1 MGKDYKFQKG
11 DRVQVVSECQSYGKQ
26 GVVVRYVNYP
36 IWYTCNYV
44 EVKLSSGGRRTY
56 NESSLKLINTNQEN
70 NITDKGDNEM
80 ITGNYRVAM
89 VKFIQGTNTDKKY
102 AFALF
107 NDELEVDDCVLCDTR
122 NGYSVGKI
130 VEIISKD
137 EYNGVEIT
145 KEIMCYVDFSDFE
158 QRKKNR
164 AEAKKLK
171 SEMDKK
177 MKEMQ
182 ELALY
187 EMMAEKSPEL
197 KEMLDNYKA
206 LMA

>member
-1 MGKDYKFQKG
+1 MGKMYIKTFQIG
-11 DRVQVVSECQSYGKQ
+11 DKVLVTSQCQTSGWV
-26 GVVVRYVNYP
+26 GVVDNISKGYWSNDTY
-36 IWYTCNYV
+36 IT
-44 EVKLSSGGRRTY
+44 VKFNGGLKRTY
-56 NESSLKLINTNQEN
+56 NANSLKLYNEEN

-89 VKFIQGTNTDKKY
+89 VKFVQGTNTDKKY

-107 NDELEVDDCVLCDTR
+107 EDYISVDEYVLCDTAH
-122 NGYSVGKI
+122 GYSVGKVI
-130 VEIISKD
+130 EIINKD
-137 EYNGVEIT
+137 EYDGVEIT
-145 KEIMCYVDFSDFE
+145 KEIISPINFYYFE

-164 AEAKKLK
+164 EEAKKLK

-197 KEMLDNYKA
+197 KEMLNQYKT
-206 LMA
+206 LMN

>member
-1 MGKDYKFQKG
+1 MGKIYIKEFKIG
-11 DRVQVVSECQSYGKQ
+11 DKVLVTSECQTQGWV
-26 GVVVRYVNYP
+26 GVVEGMDYWR
-36 IWYTCNYV
+36 NYV
-44 EVKLSSGGRRTY
+44 TVKFNGGVKRTY
-56 NESSLKLINTNQEN
+56 NKNSLKLYNEEN
-70 NITDKGDNEM
+70 NIINKGDNEM

-89 VKFIQGTNTDKKY
+89 VKFVQGTNTTKEY

-107 NDELEVDDCVLCDTR
+107 EDYMNVNEYVLCDTAY
-122 NGYSVGKI
+122 GYSVGKI

-137 EYNGVEIT
+137 EYEGTEIT
-145 KEIMCYVDFSDFE
+145 KEIICGVYFDNFE

-164 AEAKKLK
+164 EEAKKLK

-197 KEMLDNYKA
+197 KEMLDTYKA

>member
-1 MGKDYKFQKG
+1 MGRIYIDKFKIG
-11 DRVQVVSECQSYGKQ
+11 DKVLVISECQTKGWV
-26 GVVVRYVNYP
+26 GVVEGMDYWHTY
-36 IWYTCNYV
+36 IT
-44 EVKLSSGGRRTY
+44 VKFNGGLKRTY
-56 NESSLKLINTNQEN
+56 NKNSLKLFNEEN
-70 NITDKGDNEM
+70 NITNKGDNEM

-89 VKFIQGTNTDKKY
+89 VKFVQGTNTTKEY

-107 NDELEVDDCVLCDTR
+107 EDYTNVNEYVLCDTAY
-122 NGYSVGKI
+122 GYSVGKI

-137 EYNGVEIT
+137 EYEGTEIT
-145 KEIMCYVDFSDFE
+145 KEIICGVYFDNFE

-164 AEAKKLK
+164 EEAKKLK

-197 KEMLDNYKA
+197 KEMLEQYKG
-206 LMA
+206 LVG

>member
-1 MGKDYKFQKG
+1 MNKFQKG
-11 DRVQVVSECQSYGKQ
+11 DKVRVISDCQSYGKQ

-36 IWYTCNYV
+36 IWYTCKYV

-56 NESSLKLINTNQEN
+56 NESSLSLININQEN
-70 NITDKGDNEM
+70 NITNKGDNEM

-89 VKFIQGTNTDKKY
+89 VKFVQGTNTDKKY

-107 NDELEVDDCVLCDTR
+107 EDYISVDEYVLCDTAH
-122 NGYSVGKI
+122 GYSVGKVI
-130 VEIISKD
+130 EIINKD
-137 EYNGVEIT
+137 EYEGVEIT
-145 KEIMCYVDFSDFE
+145 KEIISPINFYYFK

-164 AEAKKLK
+164 EEAKKLK
-171 SEMDKK
+171 GEMDKK

-197 KEMLDNYKA
+197 KEMLEQYKN
-206 LMA
+206 LVG

>member
-1 MGKDYKFQKG
+1 MGKMYIRTFQKG
-11 DRVQVVSECQSYGKQ
+11 DKVLVTSECQTQGWV
-26 GVVVRYVNYP
+26 GVVEGISNPYWDNSTYV
-36 IWYTCNYV
+36 T
-44 EVKLSSGGRRTY
+44 VKFNSGLKRSY
-56 NESSLKLINTNQEN
+56 NSRSLKLYNEEN

-107 NDELEVDDCVLCDTR
+107 DDYMNVNEYVLCDTAY
-122 NGYSVGKI
+122 GYSVGKI

-137 EYNGVEIT
+137 EYEGTEIT
-145 KEIMCYVDFSDFE
+145 KEIICGVYFDNFE

-164 AEAKKLK
+164 EEAKKLK

>member
-1 MGKDYKFQKG
+1 MGRIYIDKFKIG
-11 DRVQVVSECQSYGKQ
+11 DKVLVISECQTRGCV
-26 GVVVRYVNYP
+26 GVVEGMDYWHTY
-36 IWYTCNYV
+36 IT
-44 EVKLSSGGRRTY
+44 VKFDSGFKRTY
-56 NESSLKLINTNQEN
+56 NKNSLKLYNEEN
-70 NITDKGDNEM
+70 NITNKGDNEM

-89 VKFIQGTNTDKKY
+89 VKFVQGTNTTKEY

-107 NDELEVDDCVLCDTR
+107 EDYINVDNYVLCDTAH
-122 NGYSVGKI
+122 GYSVGKV
-130 VEIISKD
+130 VEIINKD
-137 EYNGVEIT
+137 EYEGADVT
-145 KEIMCYVDFSDFE
+145 KEIICPVYFVDFE

-164 AEAKKLK
+164 EVAQKLK

>member
-1 MGKDYKFQKG
+1 MGKMYIRTFQIG
-11 DRVQVVSECQSYGKQ
+11 DKVLVTSECQTQGWV
-26 GVVVRYVNYP
+26 GVVEGVNNPYWGNSTYV
-36 IWYTCNYV
+36 T
-44 EVKLSSGGRRTY
+44 VKFNGGLKRTY
-56 NESSLKLINTNQEN
+56 NKNSLKLYNEEN
-70 NITDKGDNEM
+70 NITNEGDNEM

-89 VKFIQGTNTDKKY
+89 VKFVQGTNTTKEY
-102 AFALF
+102 AFAMF
-107 NDELEVDDCVLCDTR
+107 EDYIDVDDYVLCDTS
-122 NGYSVGKI
+122 NGYSVAKVAKI
-130 VEIISKD
+130 INKD
-137 EYNGVEIT
+137 EYDGVSVT
-145 KEIMCYVDFSDFE
+145 KEIVCPVYFVAFE

-164 AEAKKLK
+164 EEAKKLK

>member
-1 MGKDYKFQKG
+1 MAKIYIKEFKIG
-11 DRVQVVSECQSYGKQ
+11 DKVLVISECQTQGWV
-26 GVVVRYVNYP
+26 GVVEGMDYWHTH
-36 IWYTCNYV
+36 IT
-44 EVKLSSGGRRTY
+44 VKFNGGLKRTY
-56 NESSLKLINTNQEN
+56 NKNSLKLYNEEN
-70 NITDKGDNEM
+70 NITNKGDDEM

-89 VKFIQGTNTDKKY
+89 VKFVQGTNTIKEY

-107 NDELEVDDCVLCDTR
+107 EDYIKVDDYVLCDTAY
-122 NGYSVGKI
+122 GYSVGK
-130 VEIISKD
+130 VVDIINKD
-137 EYNGVEIT
+137 EYEGADVT
-145 KEIMCYVDFSDFE
+145 KEIICHIYFTDFE

-164 AEAKKLK
+164 EEAKKLK

>member
-1 MGKDYKFQKG
+1 MGKIYIKEFKIG
-11 DRVQVVSECQSYGKQ
+11 DKVLVTSECQTQGWV
-26 GVVVRYVNYP
+26 GVVEGINNPYWGNSTYV
-36 IWYTCNYV
+36 T
-44 EVKLSSGGRRTY
+44 VKFNGGLKRTY
-56 NESSLKLINTNQEN
+56 NKNSLKLYNEEN
-70 NITDKGDNEM
+70 NITNKGDNEM

-89 VKFIQGTNTDKKY
+89 VKFVQGTNTTKEY

-107 NDELEVDDCVLCDTR
+107 EDYMNVNEYVLCDTAY
-122 NGYSVGKI
+122 GYSVGKI

-137 EYNGVEIT
+137 EYEGAEVT
-145 KEIMCYVDFSDFE
+145 KEIVCGVYFDNFE

-164 AEAKKLK
+164 EEAKKLK

>member
-1 MGKDYKFQKG
+1 MTTNYKFQKG
-11 DRVQVVSECQSYGKQ
+11 DKVQVISECQSYGKV
-26 GVVVRYVNYP
+26 GVVDGVDYWNTY
-36 IWYTCNYV
+36 IT
-44 EVKLSSGGRRTY
+44 VKLNGGLRRTY
-56 NESSLKLINTNQEN
+56 NKNSLILYNEQN
-70 NITDKGDNEM
+70 NITSKGDNEM

-89 VKFIQGTNTDKKY
+89 VKFVQGTNTDKKY
-102 AFALF
+102 AFAVF
-107 NDELEVDDCVLCDTR
+107 EDCISVDEYVLCDTVH
-122 NGYSVGKI
+122 GYSVGKVI
-130 VEIISKD
+130 EIINKD

-145 KEIMCYVDFSDFE
+145 KEIVCPVCFDCYE

-164 AEAKKLK
+164 EEAKKLK

-197 KEMLDNYKA
+197 KEMLEQYKT
-206 LMA
+206 LMN

>member
-1 MGKDYKFQKG
+1 MNKLKKG
-11 DRVQVVSECQSYGKQ
+11 NRVQVVSCCQSYGEI
-26 GVVVRYVNYP
+26 GTVVKCWRGTYNNNNYA
-36 IWYTCNYV
+36 
-44 EVKLSSGGRRTY
+44 EVKLDNGHTHNY
-56 NESSLKLINTNQEN
+56 NELSLILVDTNKQN
-70 NITDKGDNEM
+70 NITDKGENEM

-89 VKFIQGTNTDKKY
+89 VKFVQGTNTDKKY

-107 NDELEVDDCVLCDTR
+107 DADIYVDDCVLCDTQ

-145 KEIMCYVDFSDFE
+145 KEIICYVRFDEWE

-182 ELALY
+182 EFALY

>member
-1 MGKDYKFQKG
+1 MGKIYIKTFQKG
-11 DRVQVVSECQSYGKQ
+11 DQVLIISECQTQGWV
-26 GVVVRYVNYP
+26 GVVDTVHSNYWGNGDY
-36 IWYTCNYV
+36 ITV
-44 EVKLSSGGRRTY
+44 EFSNGIRRTY
-56 NESSLKLINTNQEN
+56 NKRSLKLYNEEN

-89 VKFIQGTNTDKKY
+89 VKFVQGTNTTKEY

-107 NDELEVDDCVLCDTR
+107 DEYISVDDCVLCDTSY
-122 NGYSVGKI
+122 GYSVGKV
-130 VEIISKD
+130 VEIINKD
-137 EYNGVEIT
+137 EYEGADVT
-145 KEIMCYVDFSDFE
+145 KEIICFVNFADFE

-164 AEAKKLK
+164 EEAKKLK

>member
-1 MGKDYKFQKG
+1 MGKIYIKEFKIG
-11 DRVQVVSECQSYGKQ
+11 DKVLVTSECQTSGWV
-26 GVVVRYVNYP
+26 GVVDNINKGYWSNNTYV
-36 IWYTCNYV
+36 T
-44 EVKLSSGGRRTY
+44 VKFNGGLKRTY
-56 NESSLKLINTNQEN
+56 NKNSLKLYNEEN

-89 VKFIQGTNTDKKY
+89 VKFVQGTNTTSKY
-102 AFALF
+102 SFALF
-107 NDELEVDDCVLCDTR
+107 DEYITVDDFVLCDTAH
-122 NGYSVGKI
+122 GYSVGKI
-130 VEIISKD
+130 VEIINKED
-137 EYNGVEIT
+137 YDGCDVT
-145 KEIMCYVDFSDFE
+145 KEIICFVDFTDFE

-164 AEAKKLK
+164 EEAKKLK

-197 KEMLDNYKA
+197 KEMLEQYKG
-206 LMA
+206 LVG

>member
-1 MGKDYKFQKG
+1 
-11 DRVQVVSECQSYGKQ
+11 
-26 GVVVRYVNYP
+26 
-36 IWYTCNYV
+36 
-44 EVKLSSGGRRTY
+44 
-56 NESSLKLINTNQEN
+56 
-70 NITDKGDNEM
+70 M

-145 KEIMCYVDFSDFE
+145 KEIICYVDFSDFE

-164 AEAKKLK
+164 EEAKKLK

-197 KEMLDNYKA
+197 KAMLDNYKA

>member
-1 MGKDYKFQKG
+1 MNCFKKG
-11 DRVQVVSECQSYGKQ
+11 DRVRVTSWCQSYGEV
-26 GVVVRYVNYP
+26 GTVVKCWR
-36 IWYTCNYV
+36 
-44 EVKLSSGGRRTY
+44 GTY
-56 NESSLKLINTNQEN
+56 NNNNYAEVRLDNGHTHNYNELSLILIDSNQEN

-89 VKFIQGTNTDKKY
+89 VKFVQGTNTDKKY

-107 NDELEVDDCVLCDTR
+107 EDYISVDEYVLCDTAH
-122 NGYSVGKI
+122 GYSVGKVI
-130 VEIISKD
+130 EIINKD
-137 EYNGVEIT
+137 EYEGVEIT
-145 KEIMCYVDFSDFE
+145 KEIISPINFYYFE

-164 AEAKKLK
+164 EEAKKLK

-197 KEMLDNYKA
+197 KAMLEQYKD
-206 LMA
+206 LVG